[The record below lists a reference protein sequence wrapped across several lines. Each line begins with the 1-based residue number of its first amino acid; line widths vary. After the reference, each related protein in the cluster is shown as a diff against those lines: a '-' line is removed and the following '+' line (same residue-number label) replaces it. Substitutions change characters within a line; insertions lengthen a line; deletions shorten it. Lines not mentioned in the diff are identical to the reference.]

1 VHVAGRQ
8 ERHQSLHGVV
18 KMSGERVFNEQGGE
32 LEHRH
37 EKTLKLEQK
46 KKKIMIQTHRV
57 SLDYKTV

>member
-1 VHVAGRQ
+1 
-8 ERHQSLHGVV
+8 
-18 KMSGERVFNEQGGE
+18 MSGERVFNEQGGE